1 MDAEDLADAA
11 EHERVQTAASFA
23 GLGSTEAELAQ
34 HGAFLDLF
42 KTEGETMGVKLLRK
56 MGWREGQGVGP
67 RVKRAARLG
76 DDIASTADGEQHLFA
91 PENTKMISFVRK
103 NDHKGLGYSGSAKL
117 APEVSIPAADKSED
131 ENVSFGTAQALSKLK
146 KKKKPI
152 RGGIGIGV
160 LNDTGSDDEDPYE
173 IGPRISYNKTI
184 GGEKKKKNV
193 VSNGAIKP
201 AFISKKARE
210 ARALL
215 GLKKCQDGRLPLDGF
230 ILSSSSDANTAQEMA
245 AEKYKPPDVPEGWK
259 PSKIPASDPGSNGY
273 VSTADAA
280 RASTMDPKARAAL
293 LGETP
298 LPGKSVFDFLSAS
311 ARDRIATVSGKNNLP
326 AGLGEVPKGYAL
338 TPEEKHKELLG
349 QIPKLEVDTAA
360 AALARGAGGWM
371 PYAEDQ
377 DKQSRYR
384 NYLEIQAGIRDGI
397 PARPPNM
404 LKIGWLKEL
413 QEFKNCAQI
422 FKPISGMMA
431 TRFTSST
438 SSPSTNS
445 PLLSKPEP
453 KPEDPAEAAAKIGMF
468 GRMTRSQGD
477 FFPTKLVCKRFGV
490 PHPLNVQPD
499 NEDGQSTPAR
509 PEQPVS
515 GADIDDLVNE
525 ASRRAQQQAGART
538 TEGPAAQAE
547 AAKDIIID
555 VERNEALEAEKASEA
570 VFQSIFGDD
579 SAED

>member
-23 GLGSTEAELAQ
+23 ALGSTEGELA
-34 HGAFLDLF
+34 HRGAFIDLF

-76 DDIASTADGEQHLFA
+76 DDITSTTDGEQHLFA
-91 PENTKMISFVRK
+91 PGNTKMIPFVRK
-103 NDHKGLGYSGSAKL
+103 NDHKGMGYSGTAKL
-117 APEVSIPAADKSED
+117 ILEVSSPVANKSED
-131 ENVSFGTAQALSKLK
+131 EDVPFGTAQTVSKFK
-146 KKKKPI
+146 KKKKSI

-193 VSNGAIKP
+193 VANGAIKP

-210 ARALL
+210 ARASL
-215 GLKKCQDGRLPLDGF
+215 GLRKCHDGRLPLDGF
-230 ILSSSSDANTAQEMA
+230 ILSSSSDANTAQDMA
-245 AEKYKPPDVPEGWK
+245 AEKYRPPKVPEGWK
-259 PSKIPASDPGSNGY
+259 SAKTPASGPGFNGY

-311 ARDRIATVSGKNNLP
+311 ARDRIAAVSGKKDLP
-326 AGLGEVPKGYAL
+326 AGLGEVPEGYAL
-338 TPEEKHKELLG
+338 TPEEKQKKLLS
-349 QIPKLEVDTAA
+349 QIPKLEVETAA
-360 AALARGAGGWM
+360 AALARGASGWV
-371 PYAEDQ
+371 PYADDQ

-384 NYLEIQAGIRDGI
+384 SYLEIQAGIRDGI

-422 FKPISGMMA
+422 FKPMSGMMA

-445 PLLSKPEP
+445 PLPRKSEP
-453 KPEDPAEAAAKIGMF
+453 KPEDPAEAAAKMGMF
-468 GRMTRSQGD
+468 GRMTRSEAD

-490 PHPLNVQPD
+490 PPPLNVQPD
-499 NEDGQSTPAR
+499 EEGQSTPAE

-515 GADIDDLVNE
+515 RSDFDDLINE
-525 ASRRAQQQAGART
+525 ASRRAQQQAGARAS
-538 TEGPAAQAE
+538 EGPAAQTE
-547 AAKDIIID
+547 AAKDIVID
-555 VERNEALEAEKASEA
+555 VERNEALEADKASEA

-579 SAED
+579 SVEE